1 MKVILEKQ
9 IEEILERYFE
19 NEMLIDILKSM
30 NVTKNT
36 MRKVFSN
43 YEG

>member
-30 NVTKNT
+30 DVTKNT
-36 MRKVFSN
+36 MRKVFRN
-43 YEG
+43 YEK